1 MNKKTLNLICP
12 INSQGYGISAYNIWK
27 HLRSNADICLFP
39 IGQVEVE
46 SHWDKDGLVED
57 IQDQLKYSPES
68 PCLKI
73 WHASDLVLKP
83 HSRGPY
89 CTYTFFEVDTITKS
103 EKVGYNISDTIIT
116 PTNWS
121 KNILENNG
129 IDGNK
134 IFVANPGVD
143 TDIFDHN
150 IEVSDEDKSDN
161 YVFLNIG
168 KWEIR
173 KGHDVL
179 VHMFNKAF
187 EEDDKVELWMVNNNP
202 FLSQKENKQWEN
214 IYKNSKLGDK
224 IKIFPRLPSQ
234 KSIAKMIALSDCG
247 IYPSRA
253 EGWNNEGLETMAM
266 NKPVILTN
274 YSAHT
279 DYANTQNS
287 FLIDIHNFEEA
298 QDGIFFKGN
307 GQWAKLDTKVIDQ
320 AAEHM
325 RYVYQNNIKT
335 NESGLNKALE
345 LSWSNTAS
353 NMENIIWTT

>member
-1 MNKKTLNLICP
+1 MNKTLNLICP
-12 INSQGYGISAYNIWK
+12 INGQGYGISAYNIWK
-27 HLRSNADICLFP
+27 HLRLNTDICLFP
-39 IGQVEVE
+39 ISQVEVE
-46 SHWDKDGLVED
+46 SHWDKEGLVAD
-57 IQDQLKYSPES
+57 IQDQLKYNSES

-83 HSRGPY
+83 HSRGRY
-89 CTYTFFEVDTITKS
+89 CTYTFFEVDSITKS
-103 EKVGYNISDTIIT
+103 ERIGYDISDSIIT

-121 KNILENNG
+121 KNILINNG
-129 IDGNK
+129 INGDK
-134 IFVANPGVD
+134 VYVANPGVD
-143 TDIFDHN
+143 TNIFDHKV
-150 IEVSDEDKSDN
+150 EVSVEDKSEK
-161 YVFLNIG
+161 YIFLNIG
-168 KWEIR
+168 KWEVR

-187 EEDDKVELWMVNNNP
+187 EDNDDVELWMVNNNP

-266 NKPVILTN
+266 NKPIILTD

-279 DYANTQNS
+279 DYANKDNS
-287 FLIDIHNFEEA
+287 FLIDINKFEEA
-298 QDGIFFKGN
+298 QDGIFFQGN
-307 GQWAKLDTKVIDQ
+307 GQWAKLDTAVIDQ

-325 RYVYQNNIKT
+325 RHVYKNQIVT
-335 NESGLNKALE
+335 NQAGLNTALE
-345 LSWSNTAS
+345 LSWDNTAS
-353 NMENIIWTT
+353 NIEKIIWKT